1 MKALV
6 IISPVA
12 GKGDHEAVRETIA
25 RQFDATR
32 IEYEIHEVRGGDK
45 PGEFVRAR
53 LGDGFD
59 LVVAVGGDGTVSGVF
74 DGLHGSSIPLAI
86 IPTGT
91 GNLIAREF
99 NIPTTLEDAVALITG
114 APRSMR
120 IDAMKIGER
129 VYVLN
134 AGVGISAAVIAG
146 TTRKSKRRLGRLA
159 YFATAVRMFPF
170 GPRSLDVTVDGEKR
184 AYRSVEVAIS
194 NCGILA
200 KTLYPSGPEIRSDDG
215 HIDICILSMSTRLDY
230 VRYLLGIISGRRAKA
245 QFLAAEKSVAI
256 TCRFPLTA
264 QADGDIIGTTPINV
278 DVLAG
283 ALTVLV
289 PEAPRS

>member
-6 IISPVA
+6 IISPGA
-12 GKGDHEAVRETIA
+12 GKGDHGAVRETIA

-32 IEYEIHEVRGGDK
+32 IEYEIHELLGADK

-59 LVVAVGGDGTVSGVF
+59 LVVAVGGDGTVSGAF

-99 NIPTTLEDAVALITG
+99 GIPTTLEDAVALLTG
-114 APRSMR
+114 TPRSMR

-134 AGVGISAAVIAG
+134 AVVGISAAVSAG

-159 YFATAVRMFPF
+159 YSCNGRQ
-170 GPRSLDVTVDGEKR
+170 DVPIRAALARCYGR
-184 AYRSVEVAIS
+184 LARNAYRAVEVAIS

-200 KTLYPSGPEIRSDDG
+200 KTLYPNGPEILSDDS
-215 HIDICILSMSTRLDY
+215 HIDICILGMSTRLDY

-245 QFLAAEKSVAI
+245 QFLAAEKTVAI
-256 TCRFPLTA
+256 TSRFPLTA
-264 QADGDIIGTTPINV
+264 QADGDIIGTTPLNAE
-278 DVLAG
+278 VLPG

-289 PEAPRS
+289 PPQS